1 MTALLVILT
10 ILASIC
16 GLAAGGEPQRVLVRP
31 GLVELR
37 LPELPEGA
45 DVTWEAR
52 EPLTLD
58 YRSYE
63 GGSVLVTYLTSGQ
76 AVLVSDVIDW
86 AAKKR
91 DRTTWILFV
100 QPGPQPPS
108 PPVPVPGPTVPPGIA
123 ADVYRAAESIKQ
135 PAIARRFGDAFRT
148 VSSEIGA
155 GRWQT
160 LGEVKSRI
168 VEACKG
174 IAPGSAPWQAVGTMI
189 TQHLQGVTA
198 PAQAKDVFDQV
209 VTGLDAAG
217 AK

>member
-1 MTALLVILT
+1 MTALLIILT
-10 ILASIC
+10 IAASIC

-63 GGSVLVTYLTSGQ
+63 GGSVLVTHLTSGQ

-86 AAKKR
+86 QAKRR
-91 DRTTWILFV
+91 DRTTWIVVV

-108 PPVPVPGPTVPPGIA
+108 PPVPVPGPTVPSGIA

-135 PAIARRFGDAFRT
+135 PAIARRFADAFRT
-148 VSSEIGA
+148 ASAEIGA

-160 LGEVKSRI
+160 LVEVKTRI
-168 VEACKG
+168 VALCTG
-174 IAPGSAPWQAVGTMI
+174 IAPGSSAWQAVGAMI
-189 TQHLQGVTA
+189 EQQLAAVTT
-198 PAQAKDVFDQV
+198 PAQAKGIFDQV

>member
-1 MTALLVILT
+1 MTALIVILA

-16 GLAAGGEPQRVLVRP
+16 GLVAGGEPQRVLVRP

-91 DRTTWILFV
+91 DRTTYILFV
-100 QPGPQPPS
+100 QGP
-108 PPVPVPGPTVPPGIA
+108 PVPGPTVPPGIA
-123 ADVYRAAESIKQ
+123 SDVYRAAESIKQ
-135 PAIARRFGDAFRT
+135 PAIARRFADAFKT

-160 LGEVKSRI
+160 LDQVKTRI

-189 TQHLQGVTA
+189 TQHLAAVTT

-209 VTGLDAAG
+209 VVGLDAAG
-217 AK
+217 GK